1 MIPTFGSVRLPAARF
16 PVVGLSAVRLS
27 VARLSAV
34 RFPVVGLAV
43 LMSAGMALATP
54 AAASREAGAGAPTA
68 KQLYEAARRAEESLR
83 GSKTAMRNKNRWEG
97 VGRNYRSVVLSF
109 PRSGY
114 CDDALHYEG
123 GVYRDA
129 AERFDDR
136 RFAVR
141 AADAWTLLIRGYP
154 SSKWVPKA
162 LYAQVRLYA
171 GRLGDEAEARRAL
184 ERLRKRAPESAETR
198 LAAAVLQRPEARPR
212 AAAPAPN
219 APAERTPAERTPK
232 AAEPAKAAANR
243 PVPVKQEVEP
253 ADPPTTVRNIRHWVG
268 DSHTR
273 VVIDLSGPTP
283 HTEGRLTNPDRVFFD
298 LHGSTPDEELERRAF
313 PIEGSHLQ
321 QIRLGIPEEKITRVV
336 LDFSS
341 IREVSVFPL
350 PDPYRLVVDIH
361 GAPPVQVADA
371 SNGNTTA
378 PEPGAA
384 PRTAPSTTPSSED
397 DASLSVPRPTE
408 GGLSV
413 ARQLGAGIGRIV
425 IDAGHGGKD
434 PGTSAGS
441 LREKDVALDIA
452 KRLRDD
458 LQGRGFE
465 VIMTRDKDVFLP
477 LEQRAFIANSRK
489 ADMFV
494 SIHVNA
500 ARNRNARGLE
510 TFYLNLATSDDAA
523 EVAARENAST
533 GKVRFSDVP
542 KLLKQIMNHTY
553 VEESRELATTTQAAI
568 ARSIL
573 GREKH
578 PLNRGV
584 KTAGFHVL
592 LGAQMPAVL
601 VEVGF
606 VSNREEARQLR
617 SSSHRTK
624 LASAVADGITRYAE
638 MLGQVVDTTAAKN
651 GQ

>member
-1 MIPTFGSVRLPAARF
+1 MIPSLCSVRLAA
-16 PVVGLSAVRLS
+16 
-27 VARLSAV
+27 
-34 RFPVVGLAV
+34 VGLAV
-43 LMSAGMALATP
+43 LMSAGMALAGP
-54 AAASREAGAGAPTA
+54 AASASSEAGARAPTA

-83 GSKTAMRNKNRWEG
+83 GSKTAMRNKDRWED
-97 VGRNYRSVVLSF
+97 VGRKYRSVVLSF

-141 AADAWTLLIRGYP
+141 AADAWALLIRGYP
-154 SSKWVPKA
+154 ASRWVPKA
-162 LYAQVRLYA
+162 LYDQVRLYA

-184 ERLRKRAPESAETR
+184 ERLRKRAPQAAETR
-198 LAAAVLQRPEARPR
+198 MAAAVLDPPK
-212 AAAPAPN
+212 AAPAPPSR
-219 APAERTPAERTPK
+219 APKNETPAADTENQSARVADRPTQ
-232 AAEPAKAAANR
+232 AAAAK
-243 PVPVKQEVEP
+243 PEP
-253 ADPPTTVRNIRHWVG
+253 ADPPTTVQNIRHWVG

-283 HTEGRLTNPDRVFFD
+283 HTEGRLSNPDRVFFD
-298 LHGSTPDEELERRAF
+298 LHGSTPDEELESRAF
-313 PIEGSHLQ
+313 PIEGSHLRR
-321 QIRLGIPEEKITRVV
+321 IRLGVPEEKITRVV

-341 IREVSVFPL
+341 IREVTVFAL

-361 GAPPVQVADA
+361 GAPPAKVADA
-371 SNGNTTA
+371 SDGNTTA
-378 PEPGAA
+378 RKAGEA
-384 PRTAPSTTPSSED
+384 PRTAASTTPGSED
-397 DASLSVPRPTE
+397 EASLSLPRPTQ
-408 GGLSV
+408 GGISV

-434 PGTSAGS
+434 PGTRAGS
-441 LREKDVALDIA
+441 LREKDIALDIA

-465 VIMTRDKDVFLP
+465 VIMTRDKDIFLP
-477 LEQRAFIANSRK
+477 LEQRAFIANSRE
-489 ADMFV
+489 ADIFV
-494 SIHVNA
+494 SVHANA
-500 ARNRNARGLE
+500 ARNRKARGLE
-510 TFYLNLATSDDAA
+510 IFYLNLATSADAA

-533 GKVRFSDVP
+533 GKVRMADVR
-542 KLLKQIMNHTY
+542 KLVDQIWNHTRK
-553 VEESRELATTTQAAI
+553 EESRELATTMQAEI
-568 ARSIL
+568 AESIL
-573 GREKH
+573 GGVKH

-624 LASAVADGITRYAE
+624 LASAIADGVTRYAE
-638 MLGQVVDTTAAKN
+638 TLGQVVETTAAKN

>member
-16 PVVGLSAVRLS
+16 PVVGLSAVR
-27 VARLSAV
+27 
-34 RFPVVGLAV
+34 FPVIGLAV
-43 LMSAGMALATP
+43 LMSAGMALAAP

-68 KQLYEAARRAEESLR
+68 KQLYEAARRAEASLR

-97 VGRNYRSVVLSF
+97 VGRNYRSVILSF

-141 AADAWTLLIRGYP
+141 AADAWALLIRGYP
-154 SSKWVPKA
+154 ASKWVPKA

-184 ERLRKRAPESAETR
+184 ERLRKRAPESAEFR

-212 AAAPAPN
+212 AATPAP
-219 APAERTPAERTPK
+219 E
-232 AAEPAKAAANR
+232 AAANR
-243 PVPVKQEVEP
+243 PVPVKQEVKP

-371 SNGNTTA
+371 SNGSTTA

-384 PRTAPSTTPSSED
+384 PRTAPSTTPSNED
-397 DASLSVPRPTE
+397 DASLAVPRPTQ

-465 VIMTRDKDVFLP
+465 VIMTRDKDVFIP
-477 LEQRAFIANSRK
+477 LEQRAFIANSRA
-489 ADMFV
+489 ADLFV

>member
-1 MIPTFGSVRLPAARF
+1 MIATFGSVRL
-16 PVVGLSAVRLS
+16 SA
-27 VARLSAV
+27 
-34 RFPVVGLAV
+34 VGLAV
-43 LMSAGMALATP
+43 LLSAGMALAGP
-54 AAASREAGAGAPTA
+54 AGGSGVSGADGAGAGASAAPTA

-83 GSKTAMRNKNRWEG
+83 GSKTAMRNKDRWEDI
-97 VGRNYRSVVLSF
+97 GRKYRSVVLSF

-141 AADAWTLLIRGYP
+141 AADAWALLIRGYP
-154 SSKWVPKA
+154 ASKWVPKA

-171 GRLGDEAEARRAL
+171 GRLHDEAEARRAL
-184 ERLRKRAPESAETR
+184 ERLQKRAPESAETR
-198 LAAAVLQRPEARPR
+198 LAAAVLARPEARRR
-212 AAAPAPN
+212 AAAPGPKA
-219 APAERTPAERTPK
+219 PAERTPK
-232 AAEPAKAAANR
+232 AAEPAKAEASR
-243 PVPVKQEVEP
+243 PVPVKQEVKP
-253 ADPPTTVRNIRHWVG
+253 ADPPTTVQNIRHWVG
-268 DSHTR
+268 DLHTR

-298 LHGSTPDEELERRAF
+298 LHGSTPDEELEGRAF

-321 QIRLGIPEEKITRVV
+321 QIRLGVPEPKTTRVV

-341 IREVSVFPL
+341 VREVSVFAL

-361 GAPPVQVADA
+361 GAPPATVADA
-371 SNGNTTA
+371 ADGNATA
-378 PEPGAA
+378 REAGAA
-384 PRTAPSTTPSSED
+384 PRTAASTTPGSED
-397 DASLSVPRPTE
+397 EASLSLPRPTQ
-408 GGLSV
+408 GGYSV

-434 PGTSAGS
+434 PGTHAGS
-441 LREKDVALDIA
+441 LREKDIALDIA
-452 KRLRDD
+452 KRLRDN

-465 VIMTRDKDVFLP
+465 VIMTRDKDIFLP

-489 ADMFV
+489 ADMFI

-500 ARNRNARGLE
+500 ARNRRAQGLE

-542 KLLKQIMNHTY
+542 KLLKQIMNHTF

-568 ARSIL
+568 AQSIL
-573 GREKH
+573 GGVKH

-624 LASAVADGITRYAE
+624 LAAAIADGVTRYAE
-638 MLGQVVDTTAAKN
+638 MLGQVVETTAAKN

>member
-1 MIPTFGSVRLPAARF
+1 MIPTFGSVRLAAARF
-16 PVVGLSAVRLS
+16 PVVGLAAARLAA
-27 VARLSAV
+27 ARLSA
-34 RFPVVGLAV
+34 VGLAV
-43 LMSAGMALATP
+43 LMSAGMALAAP

-83 GSKTAMRNKNRWEG
+83 GSKTAMRNKNRWED
-97 VGRNYRSVVLSF
+97 VGRKYRSVLISF

-141 AADAWTLLIRGYP
+141 AADAWALLIRGYP
-154 SSKWVPKA
+154 ASKWVPKA

-198 LAAAVLQRPEARPR
+198 LAAAVLAKPEARPR
-212 AAAPAPN
+212 AAAPAPK
-219 APAERTPAERTPK
+219 AEAERTPK
-232 AAEPAKAAANR
+232 AAAPAKAEASR
-243 PVPVKQEVEP
+243 PVPVKQEVKP

-298 LHGSTPDEELERRAF
+298 LHGSTPDEELEGRAF

-321 QIRLGIPEEKITRVV
+321 QIRLGVPEPKTTRVV

-341 IREVSVFPL
+341 VREVSVFAL

-371 SNGNTTA
+371 GGGKTTDSPA
-378 PEPGAA
+378 GAAGKAAGA
-384 PRTAPSTTPSSED
+384 PRTAAAETPDSENEG
-397 DASLSVPRPTE
+397 SPSVPLPTQ
-408 GGLSV
+408 GGYSV
-413 ARQLGAGIGRIV
+413 ARQLGARVGRIA

-434 PGTSAGS
+434 PGTRAGS
-441 LREKDVALDIA
+441 LHEKDIALDVA
-452 KRLRDD
+452 KRVRDD
-458 LQGRGFE
+458 LEQRGFE
-465 VIMTRDKDVFLP
+465 VIMTRDKDVFIP
-477 LEQRAFIANSRK
+477 LEQRAFIANSRE
-489 ADMFV
+489 ADIFV

-510 TFYLNLATSDDAA
+510 TFYLNLATSADAA

-533 GKVRFSDVP
+533 GKVRIADVR
-542 KLLKQIMNHTY
+542 KLMDQIWNHARK
-553 VEESRELATTTQAAI
+553 EESRELATVMQAEI
-568 ARSIL
+568 AESIL

-638 MLGQVVDTTAAKN
+638 MLGQVVNTTAAKN

>member
-1 MIPTFGSVRLPAARF
+1 MIPTFGSVRLAAARF
-16 PVVGLSAVRLS
+16 PA
-27 VARLSAV
+27 ARL
-34 RFPVVGLAV
+34 PVVGLAV
-43 LMSAGMALATP
+43 LMSAGMALAAP

-83 GSKTAMRNKNRWEG
+83 GSKTAMRNKDRWEG

-123 GVYRDA
+123 DVYRDA
-129 AERFDDR
+129 AERFNDR

-141 AADAWTLLIRGYP
+141 AADAWALLIRGYP
-154 SSKWVPKA
+154 ASKWVPKA

-198 LAAAVLQRPEARPR
+198 LAAAVLQKPEARPR
-212 AAAPAPN
+212 AAAPAP
-219 APAERTPAERTPK
+219 E
-232 AAEPAKAAANR
+232 AAANR
-243 PVPVKQEVEP
+243 PVPVKQEVDP

-397 DASLSVPRPTE
+397 DASLSVPRPTQ

-465 VIMTRDKDVFLP
+465 VIMTRDKDVFIP
-477 LEQRAFIANSRK
+477 LEQRAFIANSRA
-489 ADMFV
+489 ADLFV

-638 MLGQVVDTTAAKN
+638 MLGQLVDTTAAKN

>member
-1 MIPTFGSVRLPAARF
+1 
-16 PVVGLSAVRLS
+16 
-27 VARLSAV
+27 
-34 RFPVVGLAV
+34 
-43 LMSAGMALATP
+43 MALAGP

-68 KQLYEAARRAEESLR
+68 KQLYEAARRAEVSLR
-83 GSKTAMRNKNRWEG
+83 GSKTAMRNKDRWED
-97 VGRNYRSVVLSF
+97 VGRKYRSVVLSF

-129 AERFDDR
+129 TERFDDR

-141 AADAWTLLIRGYP
+141 AADAWALLIRGYP
-154 SSKWVPKA
+154 ASKWVPKA

-171 GRLGDEAEARRAL
+171 GRLGDEAAARRAL
-184 ERLRKRAPESAETR
+184 ERLRQRAPESAEIR
-198 LAAAVLQRPEARPR
+198 LAAAVLQKPEARRR
-212 AAAPAPN
+212 AATPAPK
-219 APAERTPAERTPK
+219 AEAERTPK
-232 AAEPAKAAANR
+232 AAEHR
-243 PVPVKQEVEP
+243 PVAAKQEVKP

-268 DSHTR
+268 DLHTR

-298 LHGSTPDEELERRAF
+298 LHGSTPGEELEGRAF

-321 QIRLGIPEEKITRVV
+321 QIRLGIPEPKTTRVV

-341 IREVSVFPL
+341 IREVSVFAL

-371 SNGNTTA
+371 GGDKTTDSPA
-378 PEPGAA
+378 GAA
-384 PRTAPSTTPSSED
+384 PRSG
-397 DASLSVPRPTE
+397 DASRTAGAGIPGGEEGSPSMPRPTQ
-408 GGLSV
+408 GGFSV

-434 PGTSAGS
+434 PGTHAGS
-441 LREKDVALDIA
+441 LREKDIALDIA

-458 LQGRGFE
+458 LVKRGFE
-465 VIMTRDKDVFLP
+465 VIMTRDKDIFIP

-500 ARNRNARGLE
+500 ARNRRARGLE

-542 KLLKQIMNHTY
+542 KLLKQIMNHTF

-568 ARSIL
+568 AQSIL
-573 GREKH
+573 GGVKH

-638 MLGQVVDTTAAKN
+638 MLGRVVETTAAKN

>member
-1 MIPTFGSVRLPAARF
+1 MIPTFGSVRLAAARF
-16 PVVGLSAVRLS
+16 PVVGLSAVGLAA
-27 VARLSAV
+27 ARLSA
-34 RFPVVGLAV
+34 VGLAV
-43 LMSAGMALATP
+43 LMSAGMALAAP
-54 AAASREAGAGAPTA
+54 AAASREAGAGAATA

-83 GSKTAMRNKNRWEG
+83 GSKTAMRNRGRWEN
-97 VGRNYRSVVLSF
+97 VGRKYRSVVISF

-141 AADAWTLLIRGYP
+141 AADAWALLIRGYP
-154 SSKWVPKA
+154 ASKWVPKA

-198 LAAAVLQRPEARPR
+198 LAAAVLQKPAARPR
-212 AAAPAPN
+212 AAAPAPK
-219 APAERTPAERTPK
+219 AEAERTPQ
-232 AAEPAKAAANR
+232 AAAPAKAEASR
-243 PVPVKQEVEP
+243 PVPVKQKVKP

-298 LHGSTPDEELERRAF
+298 LHGSTPDEELEGRAF

-321 QIRLGIPEEKITRVV
+321 QIRLGVPEPKTTRVV

-341 IREVSVFPL
+341 VREVSVFAL

-371 SNGNTTA
+371 GGGKTTDSPA
-378 PEPGAA
+378 GARKAGEA
-384 PRTAPSTTPSSED
+384 PRTAAAETPDSENEG
-397 DASLSVPRPTE
+397 SPSVPLPTP
-408 GGLSV
+408 GGYSV
-413 ARQLGAGIGRIV
+413 ARQLGARVSRIV

-434 PGTSAGS
+434 PGTRAGS
-441 LREKDVALDIA
+441 LHEKDIALDVA
-452 KRLRDD
+452 KRVRDD
-458 LQGRGFE
+458 LEQRGFE
-465 VIMTRDKDVFLP
+465 VIMTRDKDVFIP
-477 LEQRAFIANSRK
+477 LEQRAFIANSRE
-489 ADMFV
+489 ADIFV

-510 TFYLNLATSDDAA
+510 TFYLNLATSADAA

-533 GKVRFSDVP
+533 GKVRIADVR
-542 KLLKQIMNHTY
+542 KLMDQIWNHARK
-553 VEESRELATTTQAAI
+553 EESRELATVMQAEI
-568 ARSIL
+568 AESIL

-624 LASAVADGITRYAE
+624 LASAVSDGITRYAE
-638 MLGQVVDTTAAKN
+638 MLGRVVDTTAAKN

>member
-1 MIPTFGSVRLPAARF
+1 MIPTFGSVRLAA
-16 PVVGLSAVRLS
+16 
-27 VARLSAV
+27 
-34 RFPVVGLAV
+34 VGLAV
-43 LMSAGMALATP
+43 LMSAGMALAAP
-54 AAASREAGAGAPTA
+54 AAASREAGARATTA
-68 KQLYEAARRAEESLR
+68 KQLYEAARRAEVSLR
-83 GSKTAMRNKNRWEG
+83 GSKTAMRNKDRWED
-97 VGRNYRSVVLSF
+97 VGRKYRSVVLSF

-141 AADAWTLLIRGYP
+141 AADAWALLIRGYP
-154 SSKWVPKA
+154 ASKWVPKA

-184 ERLRKRAPESAETR
+184 ERLRKRAPESAEIR
-198 LAAAVLQRPEARPR
+198 LAAAVLQKPEARPR
-212 AAAPAPN
+212 AAAPAPK
-219 APAERTPAERTPK
+219 APAERPPAESTPK
-232 AAEPAKAAANR
+232 AAEPAKAEPNR
-243 PVPVKQEVEP
+243 PVAAKQEVKP
-253 ADPPTTVRNIRHWVG
+253 ADPPTTVQNIRHWVG

-273 VVIDLSGPTP
+273 VVLDLSGPTP

-298 LHGSTPDEELERRAF
+298 LQGSTPDAELEGRAF

-321 QIRLGIPEEKITRVV
+321 RIRLGVPEPKTTRVV

-341 IREVSVFPL
+341 VREVSVFAL

-361 GAPPVQVADA
+361 GAPPVQMADA
-371 SNGNTTA
+371 GGGKTTDSPA
-378 PEPGAA
+378 GAAGKAGEA
-384 PRTAPSTTPSSED
+384 PRTAATETPDSENEG
-397 DASLSVPRPTE
+397 SPSVPLPTQ
-408 GGLSV
+408 GGYSV
-413 ARQLGAGIGRIV
+413 ARQFGARVGRIV

-434 PGTSAGS
+434 PGTRAGS
-441 LREKDVALDIA
+441 LHEKEIALDVA
-452 KRLRDD
+452 KRVRDD
-458 LQGRGFE
+458 LEERGFE
-465 VIMTRDKDVFLP
+465 VIMTRDKDVFIP
-477 LEQRAFIANSRK
+477 LEQRAFIANSRR
-489 ADMFV
+489 ADIFV

-500 ARNRNARGLE
+500 ARNRKARGLE
-510 TFYLNLATSDDAA
+510 TFYLNLATSADAA

-533 GKVRFSDVP
+533 GKVRIADVR
-542 KLLKQIMNHTY
+542 KLMDQVWNHARK
-553 VEESRELATTTQAAI
+553 EESRELATVMQAEI
-568 ARSIL
+568 AESIL
-573 GREKH
+573 GGVKH

-617 SSSHRTK
+617 SSPHRKK

-638 MLGQVVDTTAAKN
+638 MLGQAVETTAAKS

>member
-1 MIPTFGSVRLPAARF
+1 MIPTFGSVRLAAARF
-16 PVVGLSAVRLS
+16 PVVGLSAVGLAA
-27 VARLSAV
+27 ARLSAV
-34 RFPVVGLAV
+34 GVAV
-43 LMSAGMALATP
+43 LMSAGMALAAP
-54 AAASREAGAGAPTA
+54 AAASREAGAGAATA

-83 GSKTAMRNKNRWEG
+83 GSKTAMRNRGRWEN
-97 VGRNYRSVVLSF
+97 VGRKYRSVVISF

-141 AADAWTLLIRGYP
+141 AADAWALLIRGYP
-154 SSKWVPKA
+154 ASKWVPKA

-198 LAAAVLQRPEARPR
+198 LAAAVLQKPAARPR
-212 AAAPAPN
+212 AAAPAPK
-219 APAERTPAERTPK
+219 AEAERTPQ
-232 AAEPAKAAANR
+232 AAAPAKAEASR
-243 PVPVKQEVEP
+243 PVPVKQEVKP

-298 LHGSTPDEELERRAF
+298 LHGSTPDEELEGRAF

-321 QIRLGIPEEKITRVV
+321 QIRLGVPEPKTTRVV

-341 IREVSVFPL
+341 VREVSVFAL

-371 SNGNTTA
+371 GGGKTTDSPAGARKAGEA
-378 PEPGAA
+378 PLTAA
-384 PRTAPSTTPSSED
+384 AETPDSENEG
-397 DASLSVPRPTE
+397 SPSVPLPTP
-408 GGLSV
+408 GGYSV
-413 ARQLGAGIGRIV
+413 ARQLGARVSRIV

-434 PGTSAGS
+434 PGTRAGS
-441 LREKDVALDIA
+441 LHEKDIALDVA
-452 KRLRDD
+452 KRVRDD
-458 LQGRGFE
+458 LEQRGFE
-465 VIMTRDKDVFLP
+465 VIMTRDKDVFIP
-477 LEQRAFIANSRK
+477 LEQRAFIANSRE
-489 ADMFV
+489 ADIFV

-510 TFYLNLATSDDAA
+510 TFYLNLATSADAA

-533 GKVRFSDVP
+533 GKVRIADVR
-542 KLLKQIMNHTY
+542 KLMDQIWNHARK
-553 VEESRELATTTQAAI
+553 EESRELATVMQAEI
-568 ARSIL
+568 AESIL

-624 LASAVADGITRYAE
+624 LASAVSDGITRYAE
-638 MLGQVVDTTAAKN
+638 MLGRVVDTTAAKN

>member
-1 MIPTFGSVRLPAARF
+1 
-16 PVVGLSAVRLS
+16 
-27 VARLSAV
+27 
-34 RFPVVGLAV
+34 
-43 LMSAGMALATP
+43 MALAGSGGGSGVSGTDG
-54 AAASREAGAGAPTA
+54 SGAGAGASAAPTA

-83 GSKTAMRNKNRWEG
+83 GSKTAMRNKNRWEDI
-97 VGRNYRSVVLSF
+97 GRKYRSVVLSF

-141 AADAWTLLIRGYP
+141 AADAWALLIRGYP
-154 SSKWVPKA
+154 ASKWVPKA

-171 GRLGDEAEARRAL
+171 GRLHDEAEARRAL
-184 ERLRKRAPESAETR
+184 ERLQKRAPESAETR
-198 LAAAVLQRPEARPR
+198 LAAAVLARPEARRR
-212 AAAPAPN
+212 AAAPAPK
-219 APAERTPAERTPK
+219 APAERTPK
-232 AAEPAKAAANR
+232 AAEPAKAEASR
-243 PVPVKQEVEP
+243 PVPVKQEVKP
-253 ADPPTTVRNIRHWVG
+253 ADPPTTVQNIRHWVG
-268 DSHTR
+268 DLHTR

-298 LHGSTPDEELERRAF
+298 LHGSTPDEELEGRAF

-321 QIRLGIPEEKITRVV
+321 QIRLGVPEPKTTRVV

-341 IREVSVFPL
+341 VREVSVFAL

-361 GAPPVQVADA
+361 GAPPATVADA
-371 SNGNTTA
+371 ADGNATA
-378 PEPGAA
+378 REAGAA
-384 PRTAPSTTPSSED
+384 PRTAASTTPGSED
-397 DASLSVPRPTE
+397 EASLSLPRPTQ
-408 GGLSV
+408 GGYSV

-434 PGTSAGS
+434 PGTHAGS
-441 LREKDVALDIA
+441 LREKDIALDIA
-452 KRLRDD
+452 KRLRDN

-465 VIMTRDKDVFLP
+465 VIMTRDKDIFLP

-489 ADMFV
+489 ADMFI

-500 ARNRNARGLE
+500 ARNRRAQGLE

-542 KLLKQIMNHTY
+542 KLLKQIMNHTF

-568 ARSIL
+568 AQSIL
-573 GREKH
+573 GGVKH

-624 LASAVADGITRYAE
+624 LAAAIADGVTRYAE
-638 MLGQVVDTTAAKN
+638 MLGQVVETTAAKN